1 MCHLHYMGCVN
12 IWGVLT
18 EIFFVH
24 GNAQCFILV
33 LSRLFFQDRTSKV
46 KLDLSVKG
54 PKLCPLFEILGY
66 EGYML
71 LLNFLKKQTSTE

>member
-1 MCHLHYMGCVN
+1 MGCVN
-12 IWGVLT
+12 GD
-18 EIFFVH
+18 FFVH
-24 GNAQCFILV
+24 GNVLNVILV

-54 PKLCPLFEILGY
+54 PRLCPLFEILGY